1 MRTRFAFLIASVLLI
16 ASCGGTGTAG
26 PSPSVAVST
35 SVARASQ
42 TPPPA
47 FPASVTDFQ
56 NRSVAISRRPERIV
70 SIGPSNTEFLFALG
84 AGDRVVGDD
93 DYSDEPAAAKTKEH
107 VGGVKVNLE
116 KVASLRPDLIVT
128 VKFSD
133 GTIEALT
140 QLGAAVLVVDPQGL
154 PDVARTAILLGQA
167 VGADGRALA
176 ADIQKQIDAVSAKT
190 QGAPK
195 PRVFHE
201 VDASDLTKMYTVGPK
216 SFIDDLIT
224 VAGGVNIAAAAKTQ
238 YPTISAEEV
247 VKADPEVVVLGDSNY
262 GTTAEQ
268 VALRPGWSAMNAV
281 TNKRVYPVP
290 GSLFNRP
297 GPRVG
302 VAALE
307 YAKLVHPELYR

>member
-1 MRTRFAFLIASVLLI
+1 MHKRIAFLVAFLVLLS
-16 ASCGGTGTAG
+16 ACGGTGTTG
-26 PSPSVAVST
+26 PSPTAAAT
-35 SVARASQ
+35 AATASP
-42 TPPPA
+42 TAAA

-56 NRSVAISRRPERIV
+56 NRSVAISKRPERIV

-93 DYSDEPAAAKTKEH
+93 DFSDEPAAAKAKEH

-116 KVASLRPDLIVT
+116 KVAALRPDLIVT

-140 QLGAAVLVVDPQGL
+140 KLGAAVLVVDPQGL
-154 PDVARTAILLGQA
+154 PDVAKTAILLGQA

-176 ADIQKQIDAVSAKT
+176 AEIQKQIDAVAAKT
-190 QGAPK
+190 RTASK

-201 VDASDLTKMYTVGPK
+201 VDASDLTKMYTVGPG

-224 VAGGVNIAAAAKTQ
+224 VAGGANIAAAAKSQ

-247 VKADPEVVVLGDSNY
+247 LKADPEIVVLGDSGY
-262 GTTAEQ
+262 GTTVEEV
-268 VALRPGWSAMNAV
+268 VARPGWSAMSAV
-281 TNKRVYPVP
+281 KSKRVYPVP
-290 GSLFNRP
+290 GNLFSRP

-302 VAALE
+302 AAAQE
-307 YAKLVHPELYR
+307 YAKLVHPELFR

>member
-1 MRTRFAFLIASVLLI
+1 MLKRIAFLIASLLLL
-16 ASCGGTGTAG
+16 ASCGTAGTAA
-26 PSPSVAVST
+26 PSPSPQAS
-35 SVARASQ
+35 AKASQ
-42 TPPPA
+42 TAAPA

-56 NRSVAISRRPERIV
+56 NRSVAISKRPERIV

-84 AGDRVVGDD
+84 AGERVVGDD

-154 PDVARTAILLGQA
+154 PDVAKTAILLGQA

-176 ADIQKQIDAVSAKT
+176 ADIQKQLDAVSAKT
-190 QGAPK
+190 TSAAK

-224 VAGGVNIAAAAKTQ
+224 VAGGLNIAAGAKTQ

-247 VKADPEVVVLGDSNY
+247 VKADPEVVILGDSGY
-262 GTTAEQ
+262 GTTVEQ
-268 VALRPGWSAMNAV
+268 VVARPGWSAMNAV
-281 TNKRVYPVP
+281 KNKRVYPVP
-290 GSLFNRP
+290 GNLFSRP

-302 VAALE
+302 LAALE